1 MPTDRVRK
9 HFETYM
15 FGNGH
20 PPLSIDCVQREFGVS
35 TQATPR
41 RTRGPGALAS
51 GASTRSSATM
61 KLSSARSTRASDRH
75 GFSWALVLALLAGCS
90 DSPAAGDA
98 AVNDRADAV
107 QVDTSPSLDAPQDV
121 ADATA
126 ADATS
131 PPADTSAKDVTSPP
145 ADTSTDVA
153 SADVASADVASAD
166 VASADVASADV
177 TSADVA
183 SSDVASADVVSADAA
198 DSADSASMVHPDAF
212 WYTGAWNP
220 SMCPTPCISGTT
232 QTRTVFCTNSAFAFL
247 PASAC
252 AGPMPATSNI
262 CC

>member
-1 MPTDRVRK
+1 MAWVPTDRVRK

-20 PPLSIDCVQREFGVS
+20 PPLCIDCEQRAFGVS

-107 QVDTSPSLDAPQDV
+107 QGDTSPSLDAPQDV

-166 VASADVASADV
+166 VASADA
-177 TSADVA
+177 
-183 SSDVASADVVSADAA
+183 
-198 DSADSASMVHPDAF
+198 ADSASMVHPDAF